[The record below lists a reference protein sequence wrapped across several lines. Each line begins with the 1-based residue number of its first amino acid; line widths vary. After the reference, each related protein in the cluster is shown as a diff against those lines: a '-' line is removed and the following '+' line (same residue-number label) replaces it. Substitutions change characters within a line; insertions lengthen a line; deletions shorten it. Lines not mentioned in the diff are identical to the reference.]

1 MLLIGNSTG
10 VALYFMVGFLMLLW
24 GGTSWCQAPPQQAR
38 LIDAAP
44 SHGPMVVSLNSSAIY
59 VGIAL
64 GTTLGSA
71 TIDISTTANLV
82 AALVMSVLVW
92 LCVKF
97 LRP

>member
-1 MLLIGNSTG
+1 
-10 VALYFMVGFLMLLW
+10 
-24 GGTSWCQAPPQQAR
+24 
-38 LIDAAP
+38 
-44 SHGPMVVSLNSSAIY
+44 MVVSLNSSAIY

-82 AALVMSVLVW
+82 AALFMSVLVW